1 MKIRLVWVYVGFITA
16 LGLVLVAWTAPSAGA
31 QIGTSFGEFW
41 LLTGLALLGELFP
54 IKVSR
59 GEQEGEI
66 VTSSIFVFALIIR
79 FGVGPAILAQTITA
93 LISELRAQKV
103 WWKIAFN
110 AGQIA
115 VSLAVAGL
123 VLSLTTNASWPGG
136 VPSLTNLDVI
146 GVLIA
151 AALFMA
157 VNDLLVCTGLALH
170 VKQSPLRVL
179 RQAIGFH
186 VHVNA
191 VLLALAPVVVV
202 AADYSLILIP
212 LLAVPMAVMYVTATM
227 YAERDYKTYQAFHD
241 QLTGLPN
248 RAFFYQRLERVLEQA
263 KEEQCRMAIMIIDL
277 DRFKEINDSLGHHVG
292 DLLLM
297 RVGPRLAKVL
307 GESNTLARLGGDEFM
322 VLLPH
327 VETVAA
333 AERTAKQILRALEQP
348 FVLEEVSDEFALDVE
363 ASVGIACYP
372 DHGEDIDTL
381 MQRADVAMYL
391 AKESHTGSETYVDE
405 RDRNSAVQIAL
416 LGELRRAMD
425 NHELVL
431 HYQPKVH
438 LATGEV
444 TGAEGLL
451 RWMHPKRGVIAPE
464 DFILPA
470 ERTSLIGALT
480 LYTLERALE
489 QWHEWAAKGYR
500 LPIAVNLSRRNL
512 LDLGFVDEVRS
523 MLERLDVEPEFL
535 EFEITESS
543 IIADPQRA
551 SEVCNELNALGVR
564 LSLDD
569 YGAGY
574 SSLSHLRRLPVQEI
588 KIDKSFILRMMLD
601 ENDEVIVRSTIDLAR
616 NLGLEVVA
624 EGVETND
631 VRDHLADLGCDLA
644 QGYLISRPI
653 PGDEFLVWL
662 DRYEN
667 RDAEPPSH
675 PADTLR
681 RGLRSV
687 V

>member
-1 MKIRLVWVYVGFITA
+1 MKVRAVWIYVAAVT
-16 LGLVLVAWTAPSAGA
+16 VAGVACMAWMVPRAAS
-31 QIGTSFGEFW
+31 QIGDDFGEFW
-41 LLTGLALLGELFP
+41 LLSGLALLGELFS
-54 IKVSR
+54 IRVSR
-59 GEQEGEI
+59 GEEEGEI
-66 VTSSIFVFALIIR
+66 TTSSIFIFALLIR
-79 FGVGPAILAQTITA
+79 FGVGPAILAQTIAA
-93 LISELRAQKV
+93 LISELRAQKAA
-103 WWKIAFN
+103 WKVAFN

-115 VSLAVAGL
+115 I
-123 VLSLTTNASWPGG
+123 SLTAAGGVLALTTGASWPDGLA
-136 VPSLTNLDVI
+136 SLGNSDLP
-146 GVLIA
+146 GVLVA

-157 VNDLLVCTGLALH
+157 ANDFLVCTGLALH
-170 VKQSPLRVL
+170 VKQSPLRVFK
-179 RQAIGFH
+179 QTIGFH
-186 VHVNA
+186 VQVNA
-191 VLLALAPVVVV
+191 VLLALTPVVVV
-202 AADYSLILIP
+202 AANQSLVLIP
-212 LLAVPMAVMYVTATM
+212 LLAAPMAVMYVTATM

-248 RAFFYQRLERVLEQA
+248 RAFFYQRLERVLEDA
-263 KEEQCRMAIMIIDL
+263 KHRQNRMAIMIIDL

-297 RVGPRLAKVL
+297 RVGPRLSKVL
-307 GESNTLARLGGDEFM
+307 GESDTLARLGGDEFM

-327 VETVAA
+327 IESIAA
-333 AERTAKQILRALEQP
+333 AERIAKQMLQALEQP
-348 FVLEEVSDEFALDVE
+348 FVLEEVSEEFALDVE
-363 ASVGIACYP
+363 ASVGVACYP

-431 HYQPKVH
+431 HYQPKIN

-444 TGAEGLL
+444 AGTEGLL
-451 RWMHPKRGVIAPE
+451 RWMHPKRGVIAPD

-489 QWHEWAAKGYR
+489 QWHEWAAKGYK

-512 LDLGFVDEVRS
+512 LDLDFVDEVRS

-551 SEVCNELNALGVR
+551 SEVCHGLNALGVR

-616 NLGLEVVA
+616 NLGLDVVA

-631 VRDHLADLGCDLA
+631 VWDRLAELGCDLA
-644 QGYLISRPI
+644 QGFLISRPI

-662 DRYEN
+662 KRYEV
-667 RDAEPPSH
+667 RDTDPVAH
-675 PADTLR
+675 PTDATR